1 MPADAGPPA
10 ASQDGP
16 TPRDG
21 VVVPLRP
28 GRRAAARGR
37 PVHMPKGPL
46 GFPDHHD
53 FLLADVADPVLAQ
66 FKLLRSVEEQG
77 PVLIV
82 TPIPETGRPIADED
96 LVEIADTAGI
106 PFDEAVFL
114 LVVTVRPKPDGEG
127 MAMSVNLRA
136 PIVFDPA
143 TRLARQC
150 VSPNARYRVQHPFF
164 GWTRVRAASGGR

>member
-1 MPADAGPPA
+1 MEMALTRRDPSGPVTARNARPLDRA
-10 ASQDGP
+10 ACS
-16 TPRDG
+16 
-21 VVVPLRP
+21 
-28 GRRAAARGR
+28 GRRAAARGL

-66 FKLLRSVEEQG
+66 FKLLRSVEDQG

-82 TPIPETGRPIADED
+82 TPIPETSRPIADED
-96 LVEIADTAGI
+96 LMEIAGTAGI

-114 LVVTVRPKPDGEG
+114 LVVTVRPKPDGDG

-136 PIVFDPA
+136 PIVLDPA
-143 TRLARQC
+143 RRLARQC

-164 GWTRVRAASGGR
+164 GWT